1 MGHGV
6 ASHPKKAIFAAILIC
21 IITSLGNLRWYEEL
35 DEVELF
41 LSQDSTIRKNSIWVR
56 ENFPDDIRFES
67 MIIVADNIIRPDI
80 FQAVSDFHHL
90 IIKSAVVDEYSDL
103 AII

>member
-1 MGHGV
+1 M
-6 ASHPKKAIFAAILIC
+6 ASHPKKAIVAAILIC
-21 IITSLGNLRWYEEL
+21 IITSLGNLCWYEEL

-80 FQAVSDFHHL
+80 FQAVSVIYH
-90 IIKSAVVDEYSDL
+90 ISYYIYY
-103 AII
+103 I